1 MVQFHGYSGNSGDW
15 CDKLNYVSAGF
26 TVASLDVRGQG
37 GPSQDVTPV
46 TGTTLRGHIIRGVD
60 DPDPKKLL
68 FRNIFLDTARTA
80 RIVMAM
86 DDVDETRVGAM
97 GGSQGGGLTL
107 ACAALVPELNRASA
121 TFPFLSDY
129 RRVWNMDLAKAAYDE
144 LQYYFRWFD
153 PTHAREEEFFR
164 RLGYIDVQNLA
175 PRIPLPDHDGDRA
188 HGYGLPAVDAVRRLQ
203 QDHGA
208 ERARVLPGLR
218 PRRAAR
224 TQRPRVPVHDGHAE
238 VRGTWKNPFIN

>member
-1 MVQFHGYSGNSGDW
+1 M
-15 CDKLNYVSAGF
+15 
-26 TVASLDVRGQG
+26 RGQG

-97 GGSQGGGLTL
+97 GGSQGGGLPL
-107 ACAALVPELNRASA
+107 ACAALVPELHRASA
-121 TFPFLSDY
+121 PFPFLSDY

-175 PRIPLPDHDGDRA
+175 PRIRCRIMMATGLMDTVCPPSTQFAAFNKITAPKEHVFYPDFGHE
-188 HGYGLPAVDAVRRLQ
+188 GLPGHND
-203 QDHGA
+203 
-208 ERARVLPGLR
+208 
-218 PRRAAR
+218 R
-224 TQRPRVPVHDGHAE
+224 TFRFMTDML
-238 VRGTWKNPFIN
+238 K